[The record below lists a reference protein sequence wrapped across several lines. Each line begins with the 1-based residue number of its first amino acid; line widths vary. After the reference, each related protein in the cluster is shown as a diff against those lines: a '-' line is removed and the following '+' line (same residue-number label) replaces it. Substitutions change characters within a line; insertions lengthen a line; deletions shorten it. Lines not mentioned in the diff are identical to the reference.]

1 MPEPIQQGER
11 YRCADATCGCEIE
24 VTKGC
29 NNCSAENP
37 QAPQCCCGKPMVK
50 V

>member
-11 YRCADATCGCEIE
+11 YCCADATCGCEIE

-29 NNCSAENP
+29 DNCQGENP
-37 QAPQCCCGKPMVK
+37 QLPQCCCGKPMVK

>member
-1 MPEPIQQGER
+1 MPEPIKQGER
-11 YRCADATCGCEIE
+11 YRCAEASCGCEIE
-24 VTKGC
+24 VVKGC
-29 NNCSAENP
+29 ENCQCDNP